1 MNRIMVIGCCGA
13 GKSTLSKKIQDITGL
28 PLYHLDQIYWLP
40 NWTEPTKEV
49 WLEKAAEVVKK
60 EKWIIDGNY
69 GSSMD
74 QRLAYADTVVFLDR
88 SRWTCLWRVTK
99 RILSNYKQKRFDM
112 AEGCYERFDWKFMVY
127 VFHFNDIKKPQILK
141 RLKKVGDK
149 KTIHICKSDKDV
161 DRLLEKLN
169 HQIIQPS

>member
-1 MNRIMVIGCCGA
+1 
-13 GKSTLSKKIQDITGL
+13 
-28 PLYHLDQIYWLP
+28 
-40 NWTEPTKEV
+40 
-49 WLEKAAEVVKK
+49 
-60 EKWIIDGNY
+60 
-69 GSSMD
+69 
-74 QRLAYADTVVFLDR
+74 
-88 SRWTCLWRVTK
+88 
-99 RILSNYKQKRFDM
+99 M